1 MIMISEAMR
10 AHPTQRRCL
19 GLTDTLRLL
28 TAFSIF
34 CAVACRP
41 ASPVQRPAGD
51 AQARHAIEQRIAAWA
66 RWTAAGQ
73 IDSLADVFTTDAW
86 EADPN
91 RPPIAGRAAIV
102 DQWRRATATGRWRFV
117 PQVEEVIVRDSIA
130 IERTR
135 YTLQYA
141 ARPGAGGPA
150 SIEDRGSWV
159 NVWRRDADGQW
170 RILWTIAASELPP
183 GREK

>member
-1 MIMISEAMR
+1 MFW
-10 AHPTQRRCL
+10 
-19 GLTDTLRLL
+19 
-28 TAFSIF
+28 TA
-34 CAVACRP
+34 ACRP
-41 ASPVQRPAGD
+41 ASPVQRAAGD
-51 AQARHAIEQRIAAWA
+51 AEARLAIEHRIAAWA
-66 RWTAAGQ
+66 RWTEAGQ
-73 IDSLADVFTTDAW
+73 IDSLADVFTKDAW

-102 DQWRRATATGRWRFV
+102 DEWRRAMAAGRWHFA

-183 GREK
+183 NGAK